1 MTETPL
7 YWLAWLILLAANAAC
22 LYGCYVLYK
31 WLKTYSSQQEES
43 SHHNLWRKT
52 TIDEESFKSLCIH
65 LLLVRKQN
73 KFGDYLREGHILGN
87 IQHSFTSEHTYEFIG
102 TNGSLEAYF
111 EIGDEIEVIFVDEL
125 SAR

>member
-1 MTETPL
+1 MTETSL

-43 SHHNLWRKT
+43 RHNLWRKV

-73 KFGDYLREGHILGN
+73 KFGDYLREFHILGN
-87 IQHSFTSEHTYEFIG
+87 IQHGFTSGYTYEFIG
-102 TNGSLEAYF
+102 TNGRILAYF
-111 EIGDEIEVIFVDEL
+111 NIGDEIEVIFVDEL
-125 SAR
+125 SAK